1 MCILLPIYFLV
12 AVPGPQTHT
21 KLQSISPFLPLY
33 LQFGKSIGSISTH
46 RFVLKKIKK
55 IKKLSKNKLKIN
67 KLTKI
72 NVPPLKYLT

>member
-46 RFVLKKIKK
+46 RFVFFNLKIK
-55 IKKLSKNKLKIN
+55 IKKLKN
-67 KLTKI
+67 
-72 NVPPLKYLT
+72 